1 MDYLKQSLVR
11 SVLALLIGIVLL
23 VWPNEAVHYFF
34 LVFGILLLVSGGDSI
49 WRFVSARKSGDILTP
64 LLAMGI
70 CEVLIGA
77 VFVVNPEILMNFLIL
92 IFGLILLFVG
102 AYEVIL
108 LVSYKQRFGWYYL
121 LPLVVLL
128 MGILLLVNPFSA
140 TQAILVM
147 LFGISVILYGVSG
160 IIDYYRIR
168 QLIR

>member
-70 CEVLIGA
+70 CEV
-77 VFVVNPEILMNFLIL
+77 VNPEILMNFLIL

-121 LPLVVLL
+121 LPVVVLL